1 MALLIKIFSLFFSLF
16 LLSCSTNLTMSQT
29 INQCDSSKNESNF
42 YKNFTYFSTCVQ
54 ETYNKTGSNPSD
66 LQTKNFYSALN
77 KINEEYKNG
86 QLTNVEAKMAAH
98 KAYIA
103 NYTKTENPITSNC
116 KEFNGQII
124 CN

>member
-1 MALLIKIFSLFFSLF
+1 MTSLIKLFSLLISLS
-16 LLSCSTNLTMSQT
+16 LLSCSTALTMNQV
-29 INQCDSSKNESNF
+29 INQCDSNKNDSNF
-42 YKNFTYFSTCVQ
+42 YKNFTYFTTCIQ
-54 ETYNKTGSNPSD
+54 ETYNKNGSNPAG
-66 LQTKNFYSALN
+66 LQTKNFYSELN

-86 QLTNVEAKMAAH
+86 QLTNVDAKMAAH

-103 NYTKTENPITSNC
+103 NYTKTENPITTNC